1 MMNYN
6 EKIKKYNR
14 LINIMCWCATTFC
27 LLEAIIMFVDI
38 GTNFRQTLPVLYFTL
53 LLIVV
58 FAILVFVTIEIVFV
72 VRLKKL
78 KNKINKEEK

>member
-1 MMNYN
+1 MS
-6 EKIKKYNR
+6 
-14 LINIMCWCATTFC
+14 WCATTFC

-78 KNKINKEEK
+78 KNKINKEENEEKI

>member
-1 MMNYN
+1 
-6 EKIKKYNR
+6 
-14 LINIMCWCATTFC
+14 MCWCTMAFC
-27 LLEAIIMFVDI
+27 LLQTIIVFVGI

-72 VRLKKL
+72 VR
-78 KNKINKEEK
+78 

>member
-1 MMNYN
+1 
-6 EKIKKYNR
+6 
-14 LINIMCWCATTFC
+14 MCWCAMTFC

-38 GTNFRQTLPVLYFTL
+38 GTNFSQTLPVLYFTL

-78 KNKINKEEK
+78 KNKINKEENEENL

>member
-1 MMNYN
+1 
-6 EKIKKYNR
+6 
-14 LINIMCWCATTFC
+14 MCWCTMAFC

-72 VRLKKL
+72 VQLKKL
-78 KNKINKEEK
+78 KNKINKEENEEKL

>member
-1 MMNYN
+1 
-6 EKIKKYNR
+6 
-14 LINIMCWCATTFC
+14 MCWCTTTFC

-78 KNKINKEEK
+78 KTK